1 MHARVTSFTM
11 DASRYDEIMD
21 VFEGVK
27 SQIDSL
33 PGLLHM
39 TNTMDRSTGAGTVT
53 AVYENEE
60 SANENMDKVQAIW
73 ANFAE
78 FMTSEPERSVHEVI
92 HIYSAS

>member
-1 MHARVTSFTM
+1 MHARVTNFTM
-11 DASRYDEIMD
+11 DASRYDEIMS

-27 SQIDSL
+27 SQINSL

-53 AVYENEE
+53 AVYEDEE
-60 SANENMDKVQAIW
+60 AANENMDKVQAIW